1 MAVIAIRRRERGL
14 TTGESLSPGRLAD
27 TLAAVRI
34 QASLVEVGGA
44 WRQDVLIEA
53 DPESP
58 VREVIAALSAIR
70 PGRFWLD
77 GHPLGGDGRIGDR
90 GLRDGATVLVTP
102 AGAPEPTAPDGA
114 AQPGAAQPRAGQP
127 PSGRTNLPG
136 PEVAVVSGP
145 EAGTRFPLTSGTV
158 VVGRDPS
165 AAVRLADSSVSR
177 LHARL
182 TSQAGTWVLEDLGS
196 ANGTWVN
203 GQRIAGPVALSAD
216 AAVEIGSSILELRT
230 GVVADADVHATDDGT
245 LEFNRPPRL
254 QPALRPPRVQA
265 PARPL
270 EQESYPFPWVQAV
283 APLLVGGLLFLIT
296 EQVATL
302 AFIALSPLLVL
313 SNTWSQRRRSRAK
326 GRQDRGVYAERV
338 AAARAALDAAAAD
351 ERRQERARW
360 LDPAATAAVS
370 EGPTRRLWERRPHDL
385 DALVLR
391 VGVND
396 RPASVQLTG
405 ADPAGP
411 VVAGPT
417 VDVPELFAMP
427 VTVDLKAAGV
437 LGLAGPDDSARALG
451 RWLVVQLATWHPPR
465 TLEVYLL
472 TTGETAAAW
481 DWVRWLPQARS
492 DVPGAPPVRIGN
504 DQASRGQRL
513 RELLSLLEAR
523 EASGPD
529 GGSWTPAVVVV
540 LDGVRALR
548 AEPGAPRLLRDGPAR
563 GIYAIG
569 IDHDPSR
576 LAEEGRAQVVF
587 DPDGLT
593 ATVTVDGHDP
603 IEKVLVDQVSPAWAE
618 AVARQLAPLRDA
630 GGEEA
635 GAVIPS
641 SVRFVDLVGVDLEDP
656 AGVVDRW
663 RAAGRT
669 TRAPVGVSI
678 DGTFYLDL
686 ERDGPHGLVAGTTG
700 SGKSEFLQTLVAS
713 LALANRPDAIQFVLV
728 DYKGASAFADCAA
741 LPHTVGLVTN
751 LDGRETQRALAS
763 LDAELRRRETCLHRL
778 RAADVNAAW
787 EHDPHQAAAMGLARL
802 VLVIDEFAELVHEL
816 PDFVT
821 GLIRIARVG
830 RSLGVHLIL
839 ATQRPAGVVTGEMRA
854 NTGLRVALRMED
866 AGDSLE
872 VLESGYAAGISR
884 STPGRAYARTGG
896 GAQTVAF
903 QAARVAGRKKGASAG
918 LPPPQVVPV
927 PWPRLGYPV
936 GFRVQNDE
944 ARSRATDLH
953 ALVALIAR
961 AAEAEGIPPGRTPWM
976 EALPLVVGLEQLPAG
991 VASPGGLVPVAY
1003 GLEDRPHQQTQG
1015 PALFHLEG
1023 GSHLAVAG
1031 AARSGRSTL
1040 LRTLAASLARSIS
1053 PDDVHLYGLDF
1064 GNGALLPLTSLP
1076 HCGAVVLRSEGERVE
1091 RLVNRLLDEVA
1102 RRQEMMARQG
1112 FGDVTEQRA
1121 AVPPGER
1128 LPYLVLLLD
1137 RWEGFMAAFPMESG
1151 SPLPAAVGRL
1161 VREGPGAGV
1170 RVVLSGDRGLLTD
1183 RLAAQMEERLVL
1195 RLADRDDYR
1204 LAGINPRDVATDMV
1218 PGRALRADSG
1228 VELQVAVLDA
1238 GAAVADP
1245 AGRAQAE
1252 AVRAIAADAA
1262 ARWPPPRLHRP
1273 LRVDTMPAT
1282 ISPAEV
1288 EALAAAGRSE
1298 LPGPR
1303 PPGSLWVTV
1312 GVGGDELTV
1321 RGVDLAATG
1330 GFVVAGPA
1338 RSGRSTALLAL
1349 ARSAA
1354 AAGATVVAICPRP
1367 SPLAA
1372 IDHLPHVTVLS
1383 GIPGPADV
1391 LTAIEANGGTLPT
1404 VLLVD
1409 DADTFAGSEADEAVR
1424 AVVRGEHQAR
1434 VAVVAAGPLEEMKT
1448 QLRGVIAEARRT
1460 RAGLLLSPA
1469 SSFDG
1474 DLVGVRLVPSLVG
1487 RQPAGRGCLAR
1498 RGECLLVQV
1507 PLA

>member
-1 MAVIAIRRRERGL
+1 M
-14 TTGESLSPGRLAD
+14 
-27 TLAAVRI
+27 AVRI
-34 QASLVEVGGA
+34 QASLVDVGGT
-44 WRQDVLIEA
+44 WRQDVLIET

-58 VREVIAALSAIR
+58 VSEVTAALSAIR
-70 PGRFWLD
+70 SGRFWLD
-77 GHPLGGDGRIGDR
+77 GRPLAGDDRIGDSVW
-90 GLRDGATVLVTP
+90 RDGATILVIP
-102 AGAPEPTAPDGA
+102 AGAPELA
-114 AQPGAAQPRAGQP
+114 AQEPAGQP
-127 PSGRTNLPG
+127 TPG
-136 PEVAVVSGP
+136 GQEVAVVSGP
-145 EAGTRFPLTSGTV
+145 EAGTRFPLTSGSV
-158 VVGRDPS
+158 VIGRDPS
-165 AAVRLADSSVSR
+165 AGVRLADSSVSR

-182 TSQAGTWVLEDLGS
+182 TLEAGTWILEDLGS
-196 ANGTWVN
+196 ANGTWVD
-203 GQRIAGPVALSAD
+203 GERLAGRVEVAAD
-216 AAVEIGSSILELRT
+216 AAIEIGSSILEIRT
-230 GVVADADVHATDDGT
+230 GAVADADVHGGPDGT

-254 QPALRPPRVQA
+254 QPALRQARVQA
-265 PARPL
+265 PSRPV
-270 EQESYPFPWVQAV
+270 EQESYPFPWVQAL
-283 APLLVGGLLFLIT
+283 APLLIGGLLFVIT
-296 EQVATL
+296 RQVATL

-313 SNTWSQRRRSRAK
+313 SNTLSQRRRSRAK
-326 GRQDRGVYAERV
+326 GRQDRGVYAERL
-338 AAARAALDAAAAD
+338 AAAQAALEAAAAA
-351 ERRQERARW
+351 ERRLERTRW

-396 RPASVQLTG
+396 RPPSVQLAG
-405 ADPAGP
+405 GDPAASPPGP
-411 VVAGPT
+411 ATGGPAI
-417 VDVPELFAMP
+417 DVPMLYAMP
-427 VTVDLKAAGV
+427 VTVDLKGAGV
-437 LGLAGPDDSARALG
+437 LGVAGEDDAARALG
-451 RWLVVQLATWHPPR
+451 RWFVVQLATWHTPR
-465 TLEVYLL
+465 TLELCLL
-472 TTGETAAAW
+472 TTGETSAAW

-492 DVPGAPPVRIGN
+492 DLPGAAPVRIGN
-504 DQASRGQRL
+504 DQASRAQRL

-523 EASGPD
+523 EASGVD

-548 AEPGAPRLLRDGPAR
+548 AEPGVPRLLRDGPAH

-576 LAEEGRAQVVF
+576 LAEEGRAEVAF
-587 DPDGLT
+587 EADGLT
-593 ATVTVDGHDP
+593 GTVKVDGHDP

-618 AVARQLAPLRDA
+618 DVARGLAPLRDG
-630 GGEEA
+630 GGEEG

-663 RAAGRT
+663 HAAGRT

-686 ERDGPHGLVAGTTG
+686 ERDGPHALVAGTTG

-751 LDGRETQRALAS
+751 LNGRETQRALAS
-763 LDAELRRRETCLHRL
+763 LDAELRRREACLHRL
-778 RAADVNAAW
+778 RATDVNAAW
-787 EHDPHQAAAMGLARL
+787 EHDPQQAAAMGLARL

-839 ATQRPAGVVTGEMRA
+839 ATQRPAGVVTGEIRA

-872 VLESGYAAGISR
+872 VLESSYAAGISR

-903 QAARVAGRKKGASAG
+903 QSARVAGRKKGVSAG
-918 LPPPQVVPV
+918 LPPPQVLPV
-927 PWPRLGYPV
+927 PWLRLGYPV
-936 GFRVQNDE
+936 AFRVHSDE
-944 ARSRATDLH
+944 DRGRATDLH
-953 ALVALIAR
+953 ALVALIAK
-961 AAEAEGIPPGRTPWM
+961 AAEEAGIPPGRTPWM
-976 EALPLVVGLEQLPAG
+976 EALPIEVGLEQLPAG
-991 VASPGGLVPVAY
+991 DASGGGLVPVAY
-1003 GLEDRPHQQTQG
+1003 GLEDRPDEQSQRA
-1015 PALFHLEG
+1015 ALFHLEEG
-1023 GSHLAVAG
+1023 GHLAVAG

-1064 GNGALLPLTSLP
+1064 GNGGLLPLTSLP
-1076 HCGAVVLRSEGERVE
+1076 HCGAVVMRSEGERIE
-1091 RLVNRLLDEVA
+1091 RLVNRFLDEVA

-1112 FGDVTEQRA
+1112 FGDVAEQRA

-1128 LPYLVLLLD
+1128 LPYLVLFLD
-1137 RWEGFMAAFPMESG
+1137 RWEGFQSAFPMESG

-1170 RVVLSGDRGLLTD
+1170 RLVLSGDRGLLTD
-1183 RLAAQMEERLVL
+1183 RLAAQMEDRLVL
-1195 RLADRDDYR
+1195 RLSDREDFR
-1204 LAGINPRDVATDMV
+1204 LAGINPRDVATDM
-1218 PGRALRADSG
+1218 PAGRALRAESG
-1228 VELQVAVLDA
+1228 IELQVAVLA
-1238 GAAVADP
+1238 TGAATLVP
-1245 AGRAQAE
+1245 GGRAQAE
-1252 AVRAIAADAA
+1252 AVRAIAADTS
-1262 ARWPPPRLHRP
+1262 ARWPPPRVHRP
-1273 LRVDTMPAT
+1273 LRVDTMPAM
-1282 ISPAEV
+1282 ISAAEV

-1298 LPGPR
+1298 LPSPR
-1303 PPGSLWVTV
+1303 PAGSLWVTV

-1321 RGVDLAATG
+1321 RGVDLAETG

-1338 RSGRSTALLAL
+1338 RSGRSSALVCL
-1349 ARSAA
+1349 ARSAV
-1354 AAGATVVAICPRP
+1354 AAGAVVVAVCPRP
-1367 SPLAA
+1367 SPLATIA
-1372 IDHLPHVTVLS
+1372 GLAPVTVLS
-1383 GIPGPADV
+1383 GGIPGSAEV
-1391 LTAIEANGGTLPT
+1391 LAAIQASGDSVPT

-1424 AVVRGEHQAR
+1424 AVVRGEHQGR
-1434 VAVVAAGPLEEMKT
+1434 VAVVAAGPIEEMKT
-1448 QLRGVIAEARRT
+1448 QLRGVIAEARRS
-1460 RAGLLLSPA
+1460 RAGLLLSPS

-1474 DLVGVRLVPSLVG
+1474 DLVGVRLAPSLVG
-1487 RQPAGRGCLAR
+1487 RQSAGRGCLV
-1498 RGECLLVQV
+1498 RGGDCLFVQV